1 MLFGPKC
8 PICGGKCVSAESD
21 DFEFG
26 SRHANH
32 WLRTQ
37 AITGHQHPYLR
48 AFTLAVG
55 AGREVYKRV
64 AGEKRCESCGHT
76 FR

>member
-1 MLFGPKC
+1 
-8 PICGGKCVSAESD
+8 
-21 DFEFG
+21 
-26 SRHANH
+26 
-32 WLRTQ
+32 
-37 AITGHQHPYLR
+37 LR
-48 AFTLAVG
+48 AFTLAMG